1 MRHSM
6 ANPIHIGKHVLKSRV
21 LIAPMSGVTDL
32 PFRKVLHQFKPGLVV
47 SEMVAS
53 DRLVSGDSENI
64 AKASGKGFVEPLA
77 IQLVGRDPHWMAEG
91 AKICEAAGADIID
104 INMGCPARKVTGAL
118 SGSALM
124 REPKLALEIIEATVK
139 AVSVPVTLK
148 MRLGWD
154 HDSLNAADIAKAAE
168 EIGVQMFVVH
178 GRTRCQFY
186 KGEADWSAVR
196 SVVDAVSKPV
206 FVNGDIYN
214 GEDALKAIE
223 QSGACGAMVGRSL
236 IGRPWDIAEISASV
250 DGHQGVVLDMAE
262 KAKVAV
268 AHYRDILDFYP
279 EGKAIRFARKHL
291 AAYCDEAG
299 LAKDSE
305 LRKRICQGLDGEKV
319 AAALGQAFYQ
329 MCEAA

>member
-1 MRHSM
+1 M
-6 ANPIHIGKHVLKSRV
+6 ANPVHIGKHVLNSRV

-53 DRLVSGDSENI
+53 ERLVSGDSENI
-64 AKASGKGFVEPLA
+64 AKASGKGFVQPLA

-91 AKICEAAGADIID
+91 AKVCEAAGADIID

-124 REPKLALEIIEATVK
+124 REPKLALEIIEATVN
-139 AVSVPVTLK
+139 AVTVPVTLK

-154 HDSLNAADIAKAAE
+154 HESLNAAEIAKAAE
-168 EIGVQMFVVH
+168 EIGIQMFVVH

-186 KGEADWSAVR
+186 KGEADWTAVKP
-196 SVVDAVSKPV
+196 VVEAVSKPV
-206 FVNGDIYN
+206 FVNGDIYD
-214 GEDALKAIE
+214 GRDALEAIK
-223 QSGACGAMVGRSL
+223 QSGSCGVMVGRSL
-236 IGRPWDIAEISASV
+236 IGRPWDIADISAAV
-250 DGHQGVVLDMAE
+250 DGY
-262 KAKVAV
+262 KAVTLNATQKANVAV

-299 LAKDSE
+299 LEKDSA
-305 LRKRICQGLDGEKV
+305 LRKRICQGLDGEDV
-319 AAALGQAFYQ
+319 AEALSQAFHQ
-329 MCEAA
+329 MSEAA

>member
-1 MRHSM
+1 M

-53 DRLVSGDSENI
+53 ERLVSGDAENL
-64 AKASGKGFVEPLA
+64 AKASGRGYVDPLA
-77 IQLVGRDPHWMAEG
+77 IQLVGRDPHWMGEG
-91 AKICEAAGADIID
+91 AKACEAAGADIID

-124 REPKLALEIIEATVK
+124 REPKLALEIIEAVVR
-139 AVSVPVTLK
+139 AVDVPVTLK

-154 HDSLNAADIAKAAE
+154 HESLNAAEIAKAAE
-168 EIGVQMFVVH
+168 DIGIQMFVVH

-186 KGEADWSAVR
+186 KGEADWAAVS
-196 SVVDAVSKPV
+196 SVVEAVERPV
-206 FVNGDIYN
+206 FVNGDIFD
-214 GEDALKAIE
+214 GTDALKALE
-223 QSGACGAMVGRSL
+223 ESGAAGVMVGRSL
-236 IGRPWDIAEISASV
+236 IGRPWDIAEIGAAVDSGSV
-250 DGHQGVVLDMAE
+250 SQPTAVE
-262 KAKVAV
+262 KAEIAV

-291 AAYCDEAG
+291 AAYCDDAG
-299 LAKDSE
+299 LLKDDP
-305 LRKRICQGLDGEKV
+305 LRKRVCQGMDAEDVAEALSMIFQQKAV
-319 AAALGQAFYQ
+319 AA
-329 MCEAA
+329 